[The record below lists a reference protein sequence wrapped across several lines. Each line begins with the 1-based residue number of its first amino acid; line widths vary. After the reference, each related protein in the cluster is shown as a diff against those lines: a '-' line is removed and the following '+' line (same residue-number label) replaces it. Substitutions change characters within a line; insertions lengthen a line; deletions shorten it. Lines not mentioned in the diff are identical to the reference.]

1 MATLESLDADENMN
15 DVADEVMDEG
25 ILNASTSDI
34 ITRRKLLENQ
44 IRIMRS
50 EFQRL
55 SHDKTTMNEK
65 IKDNKEKIENNR
77 YEIGLQSRKLIC

>member
-15 DVADEVMDEG
+15 DVAAEELIDEG

-34 ITRRKLLENQ
+34 ITRRKLLENE

-55 SHDKTTMNEK
+55 THEKTTMNEK
-65 IKDNKEKIENNR
+65 IKDNKDKIENNR
-77 YEIGLQSRKLIC
+77 YDL

>member
-15 DVADEVMDEG
+15 DVGEEVIDEG

-77 YEIGLQSRKLIC
+77 YEFWG

>member
-15 DVADEVMDEG
+15 DVADEILDEG
-25 ILNASTSDI
+25 ILHASTSDI
-34 ITRRKLLENQ
+34 ITRRKLLENE

-55 SHDKTTMNEK
+55 SHERTTMNEK
-65 IKDNKEKIENNR
+65 IKDNTEKIENNR
-77 YEIGLQSRKLIC
+77 YGFKMNKTNDC

>member
-1 MATLESLDADENMN
+1 MATLEDLDAQMN
-15 DVADEVMDEG
+15 EAADEILDDG
-25 ILNASTSDI
+25 ILNASTSEI
-34 ITRRKLLENQ
+34 VTRKKLLENE

-55 SHDKTTMNEK
+55 SHDKMAMNEK

-77 YEIGLQSRKLIC
+77 YVLI

>member
-15 DVADEVMDEG
+15 DVGEEIIDEG

-77 YEIGLQSRKLIC
+77 

>member
-1 MATLESLDADENMN
+1 MATLESLDVDENMN
-15 DVADEVMDEG
+15 DVGAEELVDEG

-34 ITRRKLLENQ
+34 ITRRKLLENE

-55 SHDKTTMNEK
+55 SHEKTTMNEK
-65 IKDNKEKIENNR
+65 IKENKDKIENNR
-77 YEIGLQSRKLIC
+77 